1 MKEPYTQLQR
11 LAEDECAN
19 YCEGECLPADKPCKV
34 ITDNGDICRYFA
46 EAVLPL
52 DITLQ
57 RAVLSSD
64 ADQISMKCCEDC
76 GAGFKPTGRTQRFCV
91 QCGAK
96 RKWDRNALRQ
106 KAWREK
112 TDPHNAFS
120 AQNSF

>member
-1 MKEPYTQLQR
+1 MMV
-11 LAEDECAN
+11 AC
-19 YCEGECLPADKPCKV
+19 
-34 ITDNGDICRYFA
+34 NGDICGYFA

-52 DITLQ
+52 DIMLQ

-76 GAGFKPTGRTQRFCV
+76 GAGFKPTGRSQRLCV
-91 QCGAK
+91 LCGAK
-96 RKWDRNALRQ
+96 RKRKRNALRQ